1 MTETI
6 EISIKKDHMFQ
17 QIYFKPERSILCE
30 HNQIVAFHKRG
41 KRKLRLGQRNEQI
54 FFGNHENIHD

>member
-1 MTETI
+1 
-6 EISIKKDHMFQ
+6 MFQ

-41 KRKLRLGQRNEQI
+41 KRKLRLGQRNKQI
-54 FFGNHENIHD
+54 FSDSHENIHD

>member
-1 MTETI
+1 
-6 EISIKKDHMFQ
+6 MFQ
-17 QIYFKPERSILCE
+17 QIHFKPERPILCK